1 MTPIVNVSNVK
12 IQQPIRTN
20 RVSIYES
27 PIFTVT
33 KDNIQIHIILNTGAT
48 ASLITLAKAK
58 ELRSS
63 INPTTHKA
71 VQVDGVSDL
80 KVLGEVHTHFYR
92 GQIQLQFSGL
102 VVNHLGT
109 DVLGGTNFH
118 TENDI
123 YCRMSQGSI
132 VVKGNNIFQMTPPE
146 VMKMSKPK
154 SRLVKVKRT
163 QTVMPGDSIQLQ
175 IPIECEKN
183 GTFIVEPRY
192 DQGDVQCDSQIV
204 TAVNDLI
211 DIEVKAVNMNA
222 PVKLKKNSTPIQ
234 ILESPEV
241 IEDNCIKPKDFTE
254 RFKSNQQNK
263 TLTEKLKEVNLDQA
277 KSMSENQKELFRKT
291 LLKFKDVL
299 GDDLPGYNNFF
310 GVVKASIKFASR
322 ARPTPHKTRLPSYGE
337 HGQRLFNMKALS
349 MVKKGVLVDPY
360 ELGIQPTIINNSWV
374 VKKQSAA
381 HKKWEDCTEQDVRM
395 VTGFD
400 PINKFLSQT
409 PSKATNPMMIYSSI
423 SNWTYM
429 AELDFRDMYWQ
440 IKFNLDSMSDRKQLQ
455 FLCIRTIGGTLAYA
469 RGPNGLLGMDSYC
482 EELTDKVLG
491 DLI

>member
-1 MTPIVNVSNVK
+1 MAPIVNVSNVK

-33 KDNIQIHIILNTGAT
+33 KDNIQIHIILDTGAT

-58 ELRSS
+58 ELQLS
-63 INPTTHKA
+63 INPTSHKA

-175 IPIECEKN
+175 IPIECEKMAHSLLSHGMIKETSN
-183 GTFIVEPRY
+183 
-192 DQGDVQCDSQIV
+192 V
-204 TAVNDLI
+204 TH
-211 DIEVKAVNMNA
+211 
-222 PVKLKKNSTPIQ
+222 KL
-234 ILESPEV
+234 L
-241 IEDNCIKPKDFTE
+241 
-254 RFKSNQQNK
+254 QQ
-263 TLTEKLKEVNLDQA
+263 
-277 KSMSENQKELFRKT
+277 
-291 LLKFKDVL
+291 
-299 GDDLPGYNNFF
+299 
-310 GVVKASIKFASR
+310 
-322 ARPTPHKTRLPSYGE
+322 
-337 HGQRLFNMKALS
+337 
-349 MVKKGVLVDPY
+349 
-360 ELGIQPTIINNSWV
+360 
-374 VKKQSAA
+374 
-381 HKKWEDCTEQDVRM
+381 
-395 VTGFD
+395 
-400 PINKFLSQT
+400 
-409 PSKATNPMMIYSSI
+409 
-423 SNWTYM
+423 
-429 AELDFRDMYWQ
+429 
-440 IKFNLDSMSDRKQLQ
+440 
-455 FLCIRTIGGTLAYA
+455 
-469 RGPNGLLGMDSYC
+469 
-482 EELTDKVLG
+482 
-491 DLI
+491 